1 MKGMD
6 MTEGKILPMMVK
18 FAIPLMLGDLFQQLY
33 VTTDSV
39 IIGQFAGIE
48 ALAAVGAT
56 FFLIRLI
63 IGLFIGISAGASVVI
78 SQCTG
83 AKDYVKLSRSIHTMA
98 GLTIYGGIV
107 LTAIGVLFAKPLLKL
122 VATPAD
128 IMDQAVIY
136 LRIYFTGA
144 FAELVYNVGG
154 GVLRAFGDSKRPFIF
169 LVISSIVNIF
179 LDLLFVGVFHMGTA
193 GAALATALSQVV
205 SAVLVVYT
213 MIYTNEH
220 YKLHLVKIHID
231 KRLVPEILQMGLPAG
246 LQSMIVALS
255 NVIVQANINSAGTA
269 VVAGFGVFNK
279 IDGLIMLPI
288 SALAVTAMTFTG
300 QNYGAGKKKRII
312 SGIKWL
318 WVLEG
323 VTWLIGAG
331 ICVLFGDRLFYLFTD
346 DAKVIYYARMNMNYC
361 IPCYWAMSIGYAMS
375 CVIRGMGRS
384 KEASILFVMNM
395 CVMRQIWI
403 LFAKWKQMGVE
414 GIILSYPVSWVL
426 TVGTMLLYAL
436 YLRQKGEF
444 NENADQGEC
453 ILRVS

>member
-6 MTEGKILPMMVK
+6 MTQGKILPMMVK

-33 VTTDSV
+33 ITTDSV
-39 IIGQFAGIE
+39 IIGQFAGID

-56 FFLIRLI
+56 FFLIKLI

-78 SQCTG
+78 SQSTG
-83 AKDYVKLSRSIHTMA
+83 AKDYEKLSRSIHTMA
-98 GLTIYGGIV
+98 GLTIFGAIA
-107 LTAIGVLFAKPLLKL
+107 LTAIGVLFAKPLLQL

-128 IMDQAVIY
+128 IIDQAVIY
-136 LRIYFTGA
+136 LRIYFAGA
-144 FAELVYNVGG
+144 FAELIYNVGS
-154 GVLRAFGDSKRPFIF
+154 GVLRAFGDSKRPFTF
-169 LVISSIVNIF
+169 LIISSGTNIL
-179 LDLLFVGVFHMGTA
+179 LDLLFIGGFHMGTA

-205 SAVLVVYT
+205 SAGLVVYT
-213 MIYTNEH
+213 MIHTNEH
-220 YKLHLVKIHID
+220 YKLYPGKIHID
-231 KRLVPEILQMGLPAG
+231 KRLVPEILKMGLPAG
-246 LQSMIVALS
+246 LQNMIVALS

-269 VVAGFGVFNK
+269 VVAGVGVFNK

-312 SGIKWL
+312 SGIKWI

-323 VTWLIGAG
+323 MTWLIGG
-331 ICVLFGDRLFYLFTD
+331 CICIVFGDQLFHLFTD
-346 DAKVIYYARMNMNYC
+346 DVKVIYYARMNMIYC
-361 IPCYWAMSIGYAMS
+361 IPCYWALATGCAMNS
-375 CVIRGMGRS
+375 VIRGMGKS
-384 KEASILFVMNM
+384 KEASILFIMNM
-395 CVMRQIWI
+395 CAMRQVWI
-403 LFAKWKQMGVE
+403 LFAKWRQMGVP

-436 YLRQKGEF
+436 YLKQKGEF
-444 NENADQGEC
+444 NENADQGEY